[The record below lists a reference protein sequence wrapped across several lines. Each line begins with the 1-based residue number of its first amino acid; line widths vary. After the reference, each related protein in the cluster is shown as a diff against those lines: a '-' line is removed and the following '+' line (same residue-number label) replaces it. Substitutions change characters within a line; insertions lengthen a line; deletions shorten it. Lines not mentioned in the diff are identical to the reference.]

1 MQTNLTRTYRFH
13 HQGRTVTVPPSRA
26 AVAQSIDKDG
36 NGYLKNDEIAFY
48 YGLPEE
54 SKFGNNREN
63 RLFENKFHLAGIPN
77 PVKDGYRSFAD
88 VEAGL
93 KSLAKKYPDT
103 CELKVLGKTAEGR
116 PIYALRVT
124 ADAKKDSSNKVGVVF
139 KGLEHAREWSTAEV
153 VFDSAAKTLE
163 KYAAGEEDY
172 VRRLE
177 SAELWFSPVVNADG
191 LEYSRNVDNT
201 WRKNRA
207 PVDTVVNGARIFE
220 VGVDIN
226 RNYGDGSE
234 LGNLIFRP
242 LGDKPNHWQDD
253 FENGN
258 DAPWSPVYRGEFGG
272 SEAETDALQRL
283 ELGNPNIRGV
293 LSYHS
298 FGESFVYPPGYHK
311 GDVEHGDLFRRLGGK
326 MVEAAGGDMEL
337 KTSCGLYPI
346 SGSGLDIQYING
358 IVGMLVEINDCFQPD
373 PAVLSS
379 TSERFHGANMTFV
392 DELLKE
398 SKEGNLPDRIV
409 PDRYNMV
416 K

>member
-1 MQTNLTRTYRFH
+1 M
-13 HQGRTVTVPPSRA
+13 
-26 AVAQSIDKDG
+26 
-36 NGYLKNDEIAFY
+36 
-48 YGLPEE
+48 
-54 SKFGNNREN
+54 
-63 RLFENKFHLAGIPN
+63 
-77 PVKDGYRSFAD
+77 
-88 VEAGL
+88 
-93 KSLAKKYPDT
+93 
-103 CELKVLGKTAEGR
+103 LGKTAEGR

-242 LGDKPNHWQDD
+242 SGDKPNHWQDD

>member
-124 ADAKKDSSNKVGVVF
+124 ADAKKDSSHKVGVVF

-163 KYAAGEEDY
+163 KYAAGEVDY

-326 MVEAAGGDMEL
+326 LVEAAGGDMEL